1 MNYWNLLP
9 DEIQYNI
16 IKIRENNAATMIQ
29 KFWLSRYKFKVEILD
44 RLTEILY
51 PNRTTIYTTHKY
63 DLFIDL
69 FNNNTKK
76 ILNLIAKKLNRQ
88 TVPQHLVNIYIQILN
103 LFYNELSYYIINYKN
118 TKHSKQLIKIY
129 SNIYNNSHKTIKN
142 ILEEIKCKPL

>member
-1 MNYWNLLP
+1 MNYWDLLP
-9 DEIQYNI
+9 DEIQYDI

-29 KFWLSRYKFKVEILD
+29 NFWLSRYKFKVEILD

-88 TVPQHLVNIYIQILN
+88 TVPQHLVNIYIQILK